1 MRPTTVAVIGIGRI
15 GRMHTENLVH
25 AVPDAYVKAVVDLK
39 QVDPAWADGLGIP
52 VRSTNVDKILKDP
65 EIEAVVI
72 TAPSGLHVELIR
84 RAAAAGKHIFCEK
97 PVAFEPAPIEQAQA
111 AADAAGVKLQVGF
124 NRRFDPSILKMWQ
137 AVQAGEVGEIHQ
149 LRVTNR
155 DPKAPP
161 IDFVKQSGG
170 LFFDFAIHD
179 FDTMRFL
186 SGSEI
191 VELFAVGAVLV
202 DPEIG
207 KAGDVDTA
215 VITMRLANGALGVI
229 DCSRQTNYGYD
240 QRFEVFGSKGS
251 MVVENTTPT
260 TVMSSSKRGVM
271 ADKPYENFVGR
282 YREAFIAE
290 LSAFVAAV
298 RQGSPIRVGAE
309 DALAAVK
316 AAGAAKTSHL
326 EHRPVRLSEDVQP
339 TSGGQRR

>member
-1 MRPTTVAVIGIGRI
+1 MKPTKVGVIGIGRI
-15 GRMHTENLVH
+15 GRMHAENLVR
-25 AVPDAYVKAVVDLK
+25 AVPDAYVKAVASPRLDK
-39 QVDPAWADGLGIP
+39 AWAESLGIP
-52 VRSTNVDKILKDP
+52 VGATDVDVVLNDK

-72 TAPSGLHVELIR
+72 TAPSGHHVELIR

-97 PVAFEPAPIEQAQA
+97 PVAFEAEAIEQADA
-111 AADAAGVKLQVGF
+111 AAKAAGVKLQVGF
-124 NRRFDPSILKMWQ
+124 NRRFDPSLLRMWL
-137 AVQAGEVGEIHQ
+137 AVKAGEVGDIHH

-161 IDFVKQSGG
+161 VEFVKRSGG

-191 VELFAVGAVLV
+191 VELYAVGAVLV

-207 KAGDVDTA
+207 RAGDVDTA
-215 VITMRLANGALGVI
+215 VITVRLANGALGVI

-251 MVVENTTPT
+251 IAVDNTTPT
-260 TVMSSSKRGVM
+260 TVVASSKGGVV
-271 ADKPYENFVGR
+271 ADKPHETFVER

-290 LSAFVAAV
+290 VAAFVASV
-298 RQGSPIRVGAE
+298 REGLPVRVGAE
-309 DALAAVK
+309 DAAAAVR
-316 AAGAAKTSHL
+316 AAAAARTSHL
-326 EHRPVRLSEDVQP
+326 EHRPVRLSEATRP

>member
-1 MRPTTVAVIGIGRI
+1 MKPTTVGVIGTGRI

-25 AVPDAYVKAVVDLK
+25 AVPNAHVKAVA
-39 QVDPAWADGLGIP
+39 DPRLDKAWAETLGIP
-52 VRSTNVDKILKDP
+52 VRATDVDMILNDP
-65 EIEAVVI
+65 EIEAVII
-72 TAPSGLHVELIR
+72 TASSDKHVELIR
-84 RAAAAGKHIFCEK
+84 RAAAAHKHIFCEK
-97 PVAFEPAPIEQAQA
+97 PVAFEPQAIEQAQA
-111 AADAAGVKLQVGF
+111 AVDAAGVKLQVGF
-124 NRRFDPSILKMWQ
+124 NRRFDPSILKMWE
-137 AVQAGEVGEIHQ
+137 AVRAGEVGEIHQ

-161 IDFVKQSGG
+161 IDFVKRSGG

-179 FDTMRFL
+179 FDTVRFL

-215 VITMRLANGALGVI
+215 VITLRLANGALGVI

-251 MVVENTTPT
+251 VFVTNTTPT
-260 TVMSSSKRGVM
+260 TVVSSSKGGVVG
-271 ADKPYENFVGR
+271 DKPHENFVGR

-298 RQGSPIRVGAE
+298 RDGLPVRVGAE

-339 TSGGQRR
+339 TSGGKRR

>member
-1 MRPTTVAVIGIGRI
+1 MRPTTVGVIGIGRI

-25 AVPDAYVKAVVDLK
+25 AIPDAYVKAVVSRR
-39 QVDPAWADGLGIP
+39 QVDPAWADALGIP
-52 VRSTNVDKILKDP
+52 VRSTNADKILQDP
-65 EIEAVVI
+65 EIEGVVI
-72 TAPSGLHVELIR
+72 TAPSGFHVELIR

-97 PVAFEPAPIEQAQA
+97 PVAFEPEPIEQARA
-111 AADAAGVKLQVGF
+111 AAASAGVKLQVGF
-124 NRRFDPSILKMWQ
+124 NRRFDPSLLKMWQ
-137 AVQAGEVGEIHQ
+137 GVKAGAVGEIHH

-161 IDFVKQSGG
+161 IEFVKRSGG

-179 FDTMRFL
+179 FDTIRFL

-215 VITMRLANGALGVI
+215 VITVRLASGALGVI

-251 MVVENTTPT
+251 IVVENTTPT
-260 TVMSSSKRGVM
+260 TVVSSSKGGVV
-271 ADKPYENFVGR
+271 ADKPHENFVGR

-298 RQGSPIRVGAE
+298 REGSPVRVGAE

-316 AAGAAKTSHL
+316 AAAAAKTSHL
-326 EHRPVRLSEDVQP
+326 EHRPVRLREDVERS
-339 TSGGQRR
+339 SGGQRR

>member
-25 AVPDAYVKAVVDLK
+25 AVPDAYVKAVVSRR
-39 QVDPAWADGLGIP
+39 QVDPAWADALGIP

-65 EIEAVVI
+65 EIEGVVI

-84 RAAAAGKHIFCEK
+84 QAAAAGKHIFCEK
-97 PVAFEPAPIEQAQA
+97 PVAFEPGPIEQAQA
-111 AADAAGVKLQVGF
+111 AAATAGVKLQVGF
-124 NRRFDPSILKMWQ
+124 NRRFDPSILRMRQ

-179 FDTMRFL
+179 FDTIRFL

-215 VITMRLANGALGVI
+215 VITLRLANGALGVI

-251 MVVENTTPT
+251 IVVENTTPT
-260 TVMSSSKRGVM
+260 TVVSSSKGGVVG
-271 ADKPYENFVGR
+271 DKPHENFVGR

-290 LSAFVAAV
+290 LAAFVAAV
-298 RQGSPIRVGAE
+298 RQGSPVRVGAS
-309 DALAAVK
+309 DALAAVRV
-316 AAGAAKTSHL
+316 AGAAKASHETHL
-326 EHRPVRLSEDVQP
+326 PVRLSQDVG
-339 TSGGQRR
+339 TTTGGERR

>member
-1 MRPTTVAVIGIGRI
+1 MKPTTVGVIGIGRI
-15 GRMHTENLVH
+15 GRMHTKNLVH
-25 AVPDAYVKAVVDLK
+25 AVPDAYVKAVVSRT
-39 QVDPAWADGLGIP
+39 QVDPAWADALGIP

-111 AADAAGVKLQVGF
+111 AATAAGVKLQVGF
-124 NRRFDPSILKMWQ
+124 NRRFDPSLLKMWQ
-137 AVQAGEVGEIHQ
+137 GVQAGEVGEIHQ

-161 IDFVKQSGG
+161 IEFVKRSGG

-179 FDTMRFL
+179 FDTIRFL
-186 SGSEI
+186 SESEI
-191 VELFAVGAVLV
+191 VELFAVEAVLV

-207 KAGDVDTA
+207 RAGDVDTA
-215 VITMRLANGALGVI
+215 VITVRLANGALGVI

-251 MVVENTTPT
+251 LVVENTTPT
-260 TVMSSSKRGVM
+260 TVVSSSKAGVV
-271 ADKPYENFVGR
+271 ADTPHENFVGR

-298 RQGSPIRVGAE
+298 REGLPVRAGAD

-316 AAGAAKTSHL
+316 VAAAAKASHETHL
-326 EHRPVRLSEDVQP
+326 PVRLSANVQA

>member
-1 MRPTTVAVIGIGRI
+1 MKRTTVGVIGIGRI

-39 QVDPAWADGLGIP
+39 GVDPAWADGLGIP

-72 TAPSGLHVELIR
+72 AAPSGLHVELIR
-84 RAAAAGKHIFCEK
+84 RAAAAAKHIFCEK
-97 PVAFEPAPIEQAQA
+97 PVAFEPAPVEQAQA
-111 AADAAGVKLQVGF
+111 AAAAAGVKLQVGF
-124 NRRFDPSILKMWQ
+124 NRRFDPSILRMRQ
-137 AVQAGEVGEIHQ
+137 AVQAGEVGKIHQ

-179 FDTMRFL
+179 FDMMRFL

-215 VITMRLANGALGVI
+215 VITVRLANGALGVI

-240 QRFEVFGSKGS
+240 QRVEVFGSKGS
-251 MVVENTTPT
+251 IIVENTTPT
-260 TVMSSSKRGVM
+260 SVVCSSKSGVV
-271 ADKPYENFVGR
+271 ADKPHETFVER

-290 LSAFVAAV
+290 LSGFVAAV
-298 RQGSPIRVGAE
+298 REGSPVRVGAS
-309 DALAAVK
+309 DALAAVR
-316 AAGAAKTSHL
+316 AAGAAKASHETHL
-326 EHRPVRLSEDVQP
+326 PVRLSEDVQP

>member
-1 MRPTTVAVIGIGRI
+1 MNQTTIGVIGIGRI
-15 GRMHTENLVH
+15 GRMHAENLVH
-25 AVPDAYVKAVVDLK
+25 AVPDAAVKAVVSPRI
-39 QVDPAWADGLGIP
+39 DPAWADRLGIP
-52 VRSTNVDKILKDP
+52 VRTTNVDRILSDP

-72 TAPSGLHVELIR
+72 TAPSGAHVELIK

-97 PVAFEPAPIEQAQA
+97 PVAFEPGPIEQARSA
-111 AADAAGVKLQVGF
+111 AAAAGVNLQVGF
-124 NRRFDPSILKMWQ
+124 NRRFDPSLLRLWQ
-137 AVQAGEVGEIHQ
+137 AVQAGEVGEVHSVRI
-149 LRVTNR
+149 TNR

-161 IDFVKQSGG
+161 VDFVKRSGG

-251 MVVENTTPT
+251 VVVDNTTPT
-260 TVMSSSKRGVM
+260 SVVTSSARGIVG
-271 ADKPYENFVGR
+271 DKPHETFVER

-298 RQGSPIRVGAE
+298 RQGSPVLVGAN
-309 DALAAVK
+309 DALAAVRV
-316 AAGAAKTSHL
+316 AAAAKASHETHL
-326 EHRPVRLSEDVQP
+326 PVRLAEEDQRS
-339 TSGGQRR
+339 SGGLRR

>member
-1 MRPTTVAVIGIGRI
+1 MKPTTVGVIGIGRI

-52 VRSTNVDKILKDP
+52 VRTTDLEVVLNDP

-72 TAPSGLHVELIR
+72 TAPSGRHVELIR

-97 PVAFEPAPIEQAQA
+97 PVAFEPGLIEQAEA
-111 AADAAGVKLQVGF
+111 AVAAAGVKLQVGF
-124 NRRFDPSILKMWQ
+124 NRRFDPGLLRMWL
-137 AVQAGEVGEIHQ
+137 AVRAGEVGEIHQ

-161 IDFVKQSGG
+161 VDFVKRSGG

-191 VELFAVGAVLV
+191 VELYALGAVLV

-207 KAGDVDTA
+207 RAGDIDTA
-215 VITMRLANGALGVI
+215 VITLRLANGALGVI

-251 MVVENTTPT
+251 IVVENTTPT
-260 TVMSSSKRGVM
+260 TVVSSSKGGVVG
-271 ADKPYENFVGR
+271 DKPHETFVER

-298 RQGSPIRVGAE
+298 RNGLPVGVGAE
-309 DALAAVK
+309 DAVAAVK
-316 AAGAAKTSHL
+316 AAGAARTSHL
-326 EHRPVRLSEDVQP
+326 EHRPVRLSEDMKA
-339 TSGGQRR
+339 TSGGQRQ

>member
-1 MRPTTVAVIGIGRI
+1 MRPTKVAVIGIGRI

-52 VRSTNVDKILKDP
+52 IRSTDVNRILKDQ
-65 EIEAVVI
+65 EIEAVI
-72 TAPSGLHVELIR
+72 IAAPSGHHVELIR

-97 PVAFEPAPIEQAQA
+97 PVAFEPAPIEQAHA
-111 AADAAGVKLQVGF
+111 AAAAGGVKLQVGF
-124 NRRFDPSILKMWQ
+124 NRRFDPSILRMWQ

-155 DPKAPP
+155 DPKAPS
-161 IDFVKQSGG
+161 IEFVKQSGG

-179 FDTMRFL
+179 FDMMRFL

-215 VITMRLANGALGVI
+215 VITVRLANGALGVI

-240 QRFEVFGSKGS
+240 QRVEVFGSKGS
-251 MVVENTTPT
+251 IVVENTTPT
-260 TVMSSSKRGVM
+260 SVVRSSKNGVV
-271 ADKPYENFVGR
+271 ADKPHETFVER

-298 RQGSPIRVGAE
+298 RKGLPVRVGAE
-309 DALAAVK
+309 DAVAAVK
-316 AAGAAKTSHL
+316 AAAAAKASHQTHL
-326 EHRPVRLSEDVQP
+326 PVRLSVDVQA

>member
-1 MRPTTVAVIGIGRI
+1 MKPTTVGVIGIGRI

-25 AVPDAYVKAVVDLK
+25 AVPNARVKAVASPRLDK
-39 QVDPAWADGLGIP
+39 AWAENLGIP
-52 VRSTNVDKILKDP
+52 VRATDVDVVLNDP

-72 TAPSGLHVELIR
+72 TAPSGKHVELIR
-84 RAAAAGKHIFCEK
+84 RAAAARKHIFCEK
-97 PVAFEPAPIEQAQA
+97 PVAFEPQAIQQAQA
-111 AADAAGVKLQVGF
+111 AVDAAGVKLQVGF
-124 NRRFDPSILKMWQ
+124 NRRFDPSLLQMWL
-137 AVQAGEVGEIHQ
+137 AVRGGKVGEIHQ

-161 IDFVKQSGG
+161 VDFVKRSGG

-179 FDTMRFL
+179 FDTVRFL

-215 VITMRLANGALGVI
+215 VITLRLANGALGVI

-251 MVVENTTPT
+251 TFVDNTTAT
-260 TVMSSSKRGVM
+260 TVVSSSKRGVV
-271 ADKPYENFVGR
+271 ADKPHETFVER
-282 YREAFIAE
+282 YREAFVAE
-290 LSAFVAAV
+290 LAAFVASV
-298 RQGSPIRVGAE
+298 REGLPVRVSVE
-309 DALAAVK
+309 DALAAVR
-316 AAGAAKTSHL
+316 AAGAARTSHL
-326 EHRPVRLSEDVQP
+326 EHRPVLLSEAVQ
-339 TSGGQRR
+339 SAGGGQRQ